1 MIMRYGGIVVS
12 AHWSCTMVRRRS
24 SKIKNTRSGPH
35 LVDKKDARMKRP
47 ESEDEDKADK
57 EEEEEEES
65 WGRKSPCTTLPM
77 RLT

>member
-1 MIMRYGGIVVS
+1 
-12 AHWSCTMVRRRS
+12 
-24 SKIKNTRSGPH
+24 
-35 LVDKKDARMKRP
+35 MKRP

>member
-24 SKIKNTRSGPH
+24 SKSKNTRSGPH
-35 LVDKKDARMKRP
+35 LFDKKDARMKRP

-57 EEEEEEES
+57 EEEES